1 MSMKRSLFAILLF
14 SALGIVPLV
23 TLAQTDMTAPTSPTN
38 LRASAVSSS
47 AILLTWNASTD
58 ASGVQGYKIYRATAP
73 STTTVQVATSTTL
86 SFQNSGLAPATN
98 YIYSVAAYDTAGN
111 TSAKSTPAS
120 TATQASTGTSGG
132 TGSTGTGSTGG
143 TGTTGT
149 GSTGTGSTGTGSTG
163 GTGTGSGTP
172 PASLDLQ
179 RQGIFDC
186 NQNGAYA
193 MSVGALG
200 ATGGVYVPVADS
212 TVELNTGTLVYKE
225 CVLREVVNRE
235 REAATAGLGR
245 TAISAIQTG
254 RNGSPQ
260 YVVDQDMEILLG
272 ANDPAFLAF
281 LRDDALWQNV
291 HPAIRNPLK
300 RAAVRAYEAKTGAP
314 GAMIACP
321 YKGDLEA
328 FRTGKTR
335 FSIAT
340 FLEATAPQC
349 DPVIA
354 AALLE
359 EISNARIAKC
369 TQYIRDQWDW
379 GGGYYAKTDDP
390 NNPCSAKILTPASTI
405 QQSFQTIIDSP
416 VRQLESAND
425 IGQMINALYAGLTTQ
440 IISDNK
446 GLAGLTQS
454 IAGQPRYIDRVVQE
468 AAQGLRNA
476 ATNVA
481 IQNLQV
487 AQRIEALYLQTVNA
501 MGAALTTAIQQLRSA
516 EKQCWDLIVYQNDG
530 KPERHVC
537 AGPLA
542 ADKTCTSYV
551 GGCTTD
557 TQTGTQTC
565 PAGAVLQVS
574 TSTAFSQSVI
584 TRSIQPLATTTL
596 ARIESSQNAL
606 NLIGRLI
613 EGVTGSSLDAQRL
626 AIVQLNSLVAQ
637 KLLHIQPDLDGP
649 NGVIKQL
656 DNIQTAILGSEGL
669 VVTTIKA
676 WADSTNIPPG
686 WCNVNNPAV
695 LEAWK
700 KCWNK
705 NNPDRS
711 ACPTP

>member
-1 MSMKRSLFAILLF
+1 MKKILFGTLVVLLC
-14 SALGIVPLV
+14 
-23 TLAQTDMTAPTSPTN
+23 SP
-38 LRASAVSSS
+38 AFVSS
-47 AILLTWNASTD
+47 AET
-58 ASGVQGYKIYRATAP
+58 
-73 STTTVQVATSTTL
+73 
-86 SFQNSGLAPATN
+86 
-98 YIYSVAAYDTAGN
+98 
-111 TSAKSTPAS
+111 
-120 TATQASTGTSGG
+120 
-132 TGSTGTGSTGG
+132 
-143 TGTTGT
+143 
-149 GSTGTGSTGTGSTG
+149 
-163 GTGTGSGTP
+163 TP
-172 PASLDLQ
+172 PADSLNLQ

-186 NQNGAYA
+186 NQNGAYS

-200 ATGGVYVPVADS
+200 ASGGVYVPVADS

-254 RNGSPQ
+254 RNGNPQ
-260 YVVDQDMEILLG
+260 YV
-272 ANDPAFLAF
+272 ANVGQELVTNVSDPAFLSF
-281 LRDDALWQNV
+281 LKGPALKTLN
-291 HPAIRNPLK
+291 PALQTPITRAMVRYYEGETRLPQATSLK
-300 RAAVRAYEAKTGAP
+300 
-314 GAMIACP
+314 CP
-321 YKGDLEA
+321 YAGDL
-328 FRTGKTR
+328 RTFHNGQTQ
-335 FSIAT
+335 FTIAEY
-340 FLEATAPQC
+340 LAASSPQC
-349 DPVIA
+349 DPVVALFLAQDIA
-354 AALLE
+354 
-359 EISNARIAKC
+359 NAQIARC
-369 TQYIRDQWDW
+369 EQYMRDQWNW
-379 GGGYYAKTDDP
+379 GGGYYAKTDNAQDP
-390 NNPCSAKILTPASTI
+390 CKAKTLTPAITV
-405 QQSFQTIIDSP
+405 QQSFQNIIDSP

-425 IGQMINALYAGLTTQ
+425 IGQMINALYAGMTTQ
-440 IISDNK
+440 ILSDNQ

-454 IAGQPRYIDRVVQE
+454 IGGQPRYIDRVVTE

-481 IQNLQV
+481 IQNLQA
-487 AQRIEALYLQTVNA
+487 AQRIEALYFQTVNA

-516 EKQCWDLIVYQNDG
+516 EKQCWDLIIYQNDG

-565 PAGAVLQVS
+565 PAGAALKVS
-574 TSTAFSQSVI
+574 TSTAFSQAVI

-637 KLLHIQPDLDGP
+637 KLLHIQPDLDGA

-656 DNIQTAILGSEGL
+656 DSVQTAILGSEGL
-669 VVTTIKA
+669 VVKTIKD

-700 KCWNK
+700 KCWDK
-705 NNPDRS
+705 NNPNKS
-711 ACPTP
+711 ACPIP